1 MEIEALLSAL
11 GVAEKLK
18 DATRHSWTS
27 GGRQESV
34 ADHSWRMAVMACLAA
49 DEFPGLDM
57 AKVVRM
63 CLFHDMGEAFTG
75 DVPVF
80 EKTAAHEEEEARRLD
95 AWLAGQLPDV
105 TRSAAARLCEEGRV
119 TAAGK
124 PLAKNYRLGGG
135 EAVSVTLPDPEPVD
149 VAPQDIPLD
158 VVYEDSDVIVVN
170 KPKGLVVHP
179 APGHPDGT
187 LVNALLHH
195 CGDSLSGI
203 GGELRPGIVHRID
216 RDTSG
221 LLIAAKNDFAHQ
233 KLSAQLQDHTLARIY
248 RCIVI
253 GNLREDS
260 GTVDAPIGRHPADRK
275 KMAVVAGGRSAVT
288 HWSVLER
295 FPGYTYVECRL
306 ETGRTHQI
314 RVHMA
319 HIGHPI
325 LGDTVYG
332 AKKPVP
338 GLQGQCL
345 HAVGLRF
352 LHPRTGE
359 LVELWCDLPE
369 AFQTQLRKLE
379 NRG

>member
-1 MEIEALLSAL
+1 ME
-11 GVAEKLK
+11 
-18 DATRHSWTS
+18 TRTL
-27 GGRQESV
+27 QVNPE
-34 ADHSWRMAVMACLAA
+34 D
-49 DEFPGLDM
+49 
-57 AKVVRM
+57 
-63 CLFHDMGEAFTG
+63 TG
-75 DVPVF
+75 
-80 EKTAAHEEEEARRLD
+80 TRLD
-95 AWLAGQLPDV
+95 AWLAGQLPVV

-135 EAVSVTLPDPEPVD
+135 EAVSVALPDPEPVD

-221 LLIAAKNDFAHQ
+221 LIIAAKNDAAHQ